1 MICRHVADEDLS
13 ELEDICGLDYVW
25 FFYYLLLDS
34 FIYRKEEQL
43 LIQVFFDVVEV
54 VLFFIVSELFCGE
67 ELHYVG

>member
-13 ELEDICGLDYVW
+13 ELEDISGLDYVW

-43 LIQVFFDVVEV
+43 LIQVFFYVVEV

-67 ELHYVG
+67 ELHYMG